1 MQQVAVFVLLKIED
15 SPVQT
20 VEKEVVLYKFLTRL
34 YTRGYQNNRTEITS
48 AKVFFWL
55 SVTNQTIMAY
65 ISSIQ
70 VLWM

>member
-48 AKVFFWL
+48 VKVFF
-55 SVTNQTIMAY
+55 
-65 ISSIQ
+65 
-70 VLWM
+70 